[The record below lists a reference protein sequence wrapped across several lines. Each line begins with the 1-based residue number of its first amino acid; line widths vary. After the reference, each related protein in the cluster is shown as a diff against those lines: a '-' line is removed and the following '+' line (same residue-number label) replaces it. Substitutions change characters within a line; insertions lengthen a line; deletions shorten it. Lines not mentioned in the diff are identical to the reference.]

1 MIAILHWQHEEHIIS
16 ALNAISSDAAA
27 IVLLFHVLTCHTFC
41 VSLLLVNE
49 GDTMDAAVP
58 SCVCL
63 PSPCFTSPRFSL
75 CSLFLSHQTGKMGG
89 EPYRAAGIT
98 GKGQVC
104 GIADSGL
111 NDLSCFFYD
120 GPSPPSL
127 SSQASSQ
134 SSSSSSSRFST
145 SSGYRGVLTNRSG
158 VIEPFRRKVIQ
169 YVAYADMTDE
179 IGEMQR
185 VTDVT

>member
-1 MIAILHWQHEEHIIS
+1 M
-16 ALNAISSDAAA
+16 
-27 IVLLFHVLTCHTFC
+27 F
-41 VSLLLVNE
+41 LVNE
-49 GDTMDAAVP
+49 RNAIDVAVP
-58 SCVCL
+58 LSACL
-63 PSPCFTSPRFSL
+63 LPPRLTSPGFTL
-75 CSLFLSHQTGKMGG
+75 CSSSMSHQTGKMGG

-127 SSQASSQ
+127 ASPASSQ
-134 SSSSSSSRFST
+134 SSSSLSHLSSSSSSRFLT
-145 SSGYRGVLTNRSG
+145 SSGYRGALTNRSG
-158 VIEPFRRKVIQ
+158 IIEPFRRKVIQ

-185 VTDVT
+185 GTDVSFDDPMRCDTELRCAAQLSQQL